1 MVQLAQINVAKMLSP
16 TDDPIM
22 AEFVANLEPINA
34 LADAAPGF
42 VWRLQTDDGDA
53 TSLRVF
59 DDTLIIVNM
68 SVWTSAET
76 LKEYVYKSRHVDF
89 VRRRKA
95 WFEKFVGMHYALWW
109 VPEGYIPDVSEA
121 KERLE
126 HRELY
131 GDTEEAFSFQNVY
144 DPKSFSGTSQIGV

>member
-1 MVQLAQINVAKMLSP
+1 MVQLAQVNVAKMLAP
-16 TDDPIM
+16 TDDPVM
-22 AEFVANLEPINA
+22 AEFVENLEPINA

-42 VWRLQTDDGDA
+42 IWRLQTADGDA

-68 SVWTSAET
+68 SVWTSVEA
-76 LKEYVYKSRHVDF
+76 LKSYVYKSRHVDF

-95 WFEKFVGMHYALWW
+95 WFERFVGMHYALWW
-109 VPEGYIPDVSEA
+109 VPKGHIPDVLEA

-126 HRELY
+126 YRELY
-131 GDTEEAFSFQNVY
+131 GDTEKAFSFQNLHE
-144 DPKSFSGTSQIGV
+144 PKLFSETSQI

>member
-1 MVQLAQINVAKMLSP
+1 MNAQLVQVNVAKMLAP
-16 TDDPIM
+16 TDDPVM
-22 AEFVANLEPINA
+22 AEFMANLEPINA

-42 VWRLQTDDGDA
+42 VWRLQAEGGNA
-53 TSLRVF
+53 TSLQVF

-68 SVWTSAET
+68 SVWTSVES
-76 LKEYVYKSRHVDF
+76 LKEYVYKGRHVDF

-95 WFEKFVGMHYALWW
+95 WFEKYVGMHYALWW
-109 VPEGYIPDVSEA
+109 IPAGYVPSVWEA

-131 GDTEEAFSFQNVY
+131 GDTEKAFSFQKVFE
-144 DPKSFSGTSQIGV
+144 PAVAESTV